1 MINKQ
6 FNSGKHKGKTYL
18 QVWNT
23 DRSYFYW
30 MAENIGDYWK
40 EVVRVFEQRD
50 VQIQKSKIS
59 NKPFPSVEE
68 VRKVFKSNLILGFDM
83 SDFICEIYSMTPD
96 SEKHEYYQSLL
107 IRNEIK

>member
-1 MINKQ
+1 MLNKQ

-40 EVVRVFEQRD
+40 EVVRVFEQRE
-50 VQIQKSKIS
+50 VQIKTHEIS
-59 NKPFPSVEE
+59 TKVFPSVEK
-68 VRKVFKSNLILGFDM
+68 VRETFKLNPILGFDM
-83 SDFICEIYSMTPD
+83 SEYICEIYNMTPD
-96 SEKHEYYQSLL
+96 SEKYEYYQSLL
-107 IRNEIK
+107 IRNNIK